1 MAIKNIIVCGDS
13 WATPD
18 RNCPGKHF
26 SEILNNEYGYD
37 VTALSRGGMSTVG
50 ICFQLKTAFD
60 MRPDAIIL
68 CTTSPDRIAFAVKEL
83 DTSTPVSL
91 KDIVYANNTKS
102 ATCGS
107 PHVGNADSAIISDT
121 SCFFTVNRNRPPEKY
136 KNLSAQQ
143 MEAIKQYY
151 AYLHNDHLQKEIDS
165 WVLGYWTNQF
175 KNEKIPVIRF
185 WDCAGML
192 ETFQENSQGVR
203 PFLAQLK
210 TVDWC
215 FHTNFPTQR
224 ELAQVFNQELIK
236 TLGN

>member
-1 MAIKNIIVCGDS
+1 MCGDS
-13 WATPD
+13 YATPD

-68 CTTSPDRIAFAVKEL
+68 CTTSPDRIAFAVK
-83 DTSTPVSL
+83 DFFTIPTL
-91 KDIVYANNTKS
+91 KDIVYSDSNS

-107 PHVGNADSAIISDT
+107 PYVGNADSAIISDT
-121 SCFFTVNRNRPPEKY
+121 SWFFTINRKWAPEKY

-143 MEAIKQYY
+143 LEAIKHYY

-165 WVLGYWTNQF
+165 WMIGYWVSKF
-175 KNEKIPVIRF
+175 KKEKIPVIQY

-192 ETFQENSQGVR
+192 DSWKENSQGVR
-203 PFLAQLK
+203 PFLAQLG
-210 TVDWC
+210 TVDWL
-215 FHTNFPTQR
+215 FHTDFPTQR
-224 ELAQVFNQELIK
+224 ELAQVINQKLIT
-236 TLGN
+236 TLEN